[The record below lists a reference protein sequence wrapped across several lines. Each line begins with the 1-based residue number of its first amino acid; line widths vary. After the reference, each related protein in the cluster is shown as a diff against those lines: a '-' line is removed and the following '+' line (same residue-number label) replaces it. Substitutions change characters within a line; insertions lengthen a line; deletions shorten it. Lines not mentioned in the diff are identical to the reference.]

1 MASITISINNRPF
14 TIACEAGQEQRV
26 SDLGAY
32 IDKRVQDI
40 ARAGA
45 ASNESQLM
53 VLTSLVLADEI
64 FEIQDQLSRTA
75 NRECVSPQEIE
86 NFKSQQYQREANI
99 AYSIVEIAEEIEG
112 IAKRLQNI

>member
-1 MASITISINNRPF
+1 MSSITISINGRPF

-26 SDLGAY
+26 ADLGAY

-53 VLTSLVLADEI
+53 VLTSLVLADEV
-64 FEIQDQLSRTA
+64 FEIQDQLNRTQSK
-75 NRECVSPQEIE
+75 ECVNPQELE
-86 NFKSQQYQREANI
+86 ALRTRQMEREATI
-99 AYSIVEIAEEIEG
+99 AYSIAELAEDIEG
-112 IAKRLQNI
+112 LAKRLQGV